1 MTAALTICSSF
12 LPPPLPCVISA
23 YQNPLLSATD
33 FHANIVGFISRSLS
47 ARLLCYFRT
56 PVFRCVSHTSDCRLI
71 FLCGERTRLVRRNAA
86 IGIFTAICG
95 QNDGKLT
102 ILPTIRYHAD
112 LPSYLFCVAITRL
125 CGCLRVRRVR
135 GLARIVLYK
144 TQNAMKGECYESS
157 GT

>member
-1 MTAALTICSSF
+1 MNRSSGSSRGF
-12 LPPPLPCVISA
+12 ILSPPFPLWILP
-23 YQNPLLSATD
+23 YQNPPLLAMINCVILNNFPT
-33 FHANIVGFISRSLS
+33 RSLS

-112 LPSYLFCVAITRL
+112 LPSYLFCVAFTRP
-125 CGCLRVRRVR
+125 CGCLRVRR
-135 GLARIVLYK
+135 AW
-144 TQNAMKGECYESS
+144 T
-157 GT
+157 GTDSAL